1 VCAKVFHIERD
12 AKILVVFS
20 LFCTFGVSN
29 IVPYIPIFGREIGMP
44 VALIGNLVLLYY
56 LLQAVTR
63 IPLGRLSDLIGH
75 HRPVLLGSLLY
86 LSASLAFLLS
96 IKVWPLLFLGEI
108 FLGLA
113 NSITWVTIPSYI
125 TSSSNALPVYSFSV
139 GLGWLIGSPTGGYI
153 KDNFGMVWVF
163 FTLTIVSLVLV
174 YLSWLFYFESSDMT
188 RRESVRN
195 FIKMSSV
202 SPSSFPIYPS
212 LKSYLEGWRL
222 LKSNSELLFASLFS
236 LIVFM
241 TFGLGASVVPLYFSE
256 IGVASFFIGIL
267 ISIRVATSTFIKL
280 ACKRFTESFGNFRVL
295 IFSTVFAGVFIVL
308 VSLTESPL
316 LLGIF
321 SALWGLGSGLYLPI
335 VFDIIGKNTE
345 EEDRGIAMGIRGT
358 LGTFGAAFGTW
369 AFSTIAGSFSLSS
382 ALLSAGV
389 FAALGSIVLGIVFR

>member
-1 VCAKVFHIERD
+1 MFHIERD

-29 IVPYIPIFGREIGMP
+29 IIPYIPIFGREIGMP

-86 LSASLAFLLS
+86 LSASIAFLLS
-96 IKVWPLLFLGEI
+96 IKIWPLLFLGEI

-113 NSITWVTIPSYI
+113 NSITWVTVPSYI

-212 LKSYLEGWRL
+212 MKSYLEGWRL
-222 LKSNSELLFASLFS
+222 LKSNSDLLFASLFS
-236 LIVFM
+236 FIVFM

-256 IGVASFFIGIL
+256 VGVASFFIGIL
-267 ISIRVATSTFIKL
+267 ISIRVTTSTFIKL
-280 ACKRFTESFGNFRVL
+280 ACRKLTKSFGNFKVL
-295 IFSTVFAGVFIVL
+295 ITSTVIAGMFIVL
-308 VSLTESPL
+308 VSLTESLVL
-316 LLGIF
+316 LALF

-369 AFSTIAGSFSLSS
+369 TFSTIAGSFSLSG

>member
-1 VCAKVFHIERD
+1 MFRIKKD
-12 AKILVVFS
+12 AKILIVFT

-75 HRPVLLGSLLY
+75 HKPVLLGSLLY
-86 LSASLAFLLS
+86 LFSALAFLAS
-96 IKVWPLLFLGEI
+96 MKIWPLLFLGEI

-113 NSITWVTIPSYI
+113 NSITWVTVPSYI

-153 KDNFGMVWVF
+153 KDAFGMQWVF
-163 FTLTIVSLVLV
+163 LTLLIVALVLI
-174 YLSWLFYFESSDMT
+174 YLSWLFYFESSKLT
-188 RRESVRN
+188 RRESVKN

-202 SPSSFPIYPS
+202 SPSSIPIYPS
-212 LKSYLEGWRL
+212 MKSYIEGWKL
-222 LKSNSELLFASLFS
+222 LKSNSALLFASLFS
-236 LIVFM
+236 FIVFM

-256 IGVASFFIGIL
+256 IGIASFFIGIL

-280 ACKRFTESFGNFRVL
+280 TCRKLTNSFGNYKVL
-295 IFSTVFAGVFIVL
+295 IVSTVVAGVFIVL
-308 VSLTESPL
+308 VSLTEQFL
-316 LLGIF
+316 LLAIF
-321 SALWGLGSGLYLPI
+321 SGLWGLGSGLYLPI

-369 AFSTIAGSFSLSS
+369 AFSTLAGNFSLAGS
-382 ALLSAGV
+382 LLSAGV
-389 FAALGSIVLGIVFR
+389 FAGLGSIVLGFIFR

>member
-1 VCAKVFHIERD
+1 MFRIEKD
-12 AKILVVFS
+12 AKILIVFS

-44 VALIGNLVLLYY
+44 VALIGNLVVLYY
-56 LLQAVTR
+56 LLQAATR

-86 LSASLAFLLS
+86 LFSALAFLASL
-96 IKVWPLLFLGEI
+96 KVWPLLFLGEI
-108 FLGLA
+108 LLGLA

-153 KDNFGMVWVF
+153 KDKFGMQWVF
-163 FTLTIVSLVLV
+163 LTLVVVALILI
-174 YLSWLFYFESSDMT
+174 YLSWLFYFESSNLT

-195 FIKMSSV
+195 FIRMSSV
-202 SPSSFPIYPS
+202 SPSTIPIYPS
-212 LKSYLEGWRL
+212 MKSYLEGWRL

-236 LIVFM
+236 FIVFM
-241 TFGLGASVVPLYFSE
+241 TFGLGASIVPLYFSE
-256 IGVASFFIGIL
+256 IGIASFFIGIL

-280 ACKRFTESFGNFRVL
+280 TCKKLTHSFGNFRVL
-295 IFSTVFAGVFIVL
+295 IVSTVVAGLFIVL
-308 VSLTESPL
+308 VSQTDQFIL
-316 LLGIF
+316 LAIF

-345 EEDRGIAMGIRGT
+345 EGDRGIAMGIRGT

-369 AFSTIAGSFSLSS
+369 AFSLIAGSFSLGGS
-382 ALLSAGV
+382 LLVAGI
-389 FAALGSIVLGIVFR
+389 FAALGSLVLGVLFR